1 MGDSAFNHSVS
12 QVTQF
17 STVFKLSTGTT
28 EASCSL
34 HDGWL
39 SIHTLS
45 PKLPSLCFLLSTGTI
60 EASCSLH
67 DGWLSVH
74 MCFVTLF
81 STVFYSILGRLRLTA
96 WWVTQRSCVLSPKS
110 PSLAI
115 ALCFLLRECTGI
127 HPTVTHMQSLE
138 VKHVRHWG
146 GRGRMVCVCVKGQL
160 ELTLLSDTQSGHHCA
175 RCATTFFAQSLSWL
189 HC

>member
-1 MGDSAFNHSVS
+1 MGDSAFIHCHPSRPVCVFYSVLGPLRLL
-12 QVTQF
+12 V
-17 STVFKLSTGTT
+17 
-28 EASCSL
+28 
-34 HDGWL
+34 
-39 SIHTLS
+39 
-45 PKLPSLCFLLSTGTI
+45 LCMMGDSAFI
-60 EASCSLH
+60 CMFCH
-67 DGWLSVH
+67 P
-74 MCFVTLF
+74 VTLF

-146 GRGRMVCVCVKGQL
+146 GRGRMVCVCERAAGVNPAQWHPVRPPLRPLCHHLFCPVSQL
-160 ELTLLSDTQSGHHCA
+160 VTLLIYRFRFQ
-175 RCATTFFAQSLSWL
+175 L
-189 HC
+189 